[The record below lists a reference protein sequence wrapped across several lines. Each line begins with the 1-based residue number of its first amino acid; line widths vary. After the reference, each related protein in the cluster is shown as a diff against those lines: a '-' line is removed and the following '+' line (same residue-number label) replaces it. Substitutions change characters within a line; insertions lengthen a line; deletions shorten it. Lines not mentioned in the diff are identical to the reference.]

1 MTKTFSA
8 KVDTRALKM
17 LERFCKEYHVKKSH
31 VLTEI
36 LEEGLQKRIEAL
48 ELARSIQRGLEDERT
63 GELFT
68 ADEVEELVFH
78 NKKKA
83 G

>member
-8 KVDTRALKM
+8 KVDAHALKM
-17 LERFCKEYHVKKSH
+17 LEQFCKEYHVKKSH

-36 LEEGLQKRIEAL
+36 LEEGLRKRIEVL
-48 ELARSIQRGLEDERT
+48 ELARSIQKGLEDEHA
-63 GELFT
+63 GEFFT
-68 ADEVEELVFH
+68 ADEVEQAVFH
-78 NKKKA
+78 SKKKT